1 MKLKHAILETLSRDE
16 LKKICSD
23 LEVTDVDQR
32 SIEDMAAK
40 LSRARRATPAI
51 LLGYL
56 SEAQVKDAAEKAGAP
71 TTGRRSVLIAALLER
86 EGKGEGESLELS
98 GQEPAPLERAQS
110 GNGSRAGTGAP
121 RE

>member
-1 MKLKHAILETLSRDE
+1 MS

-23 LEVTDVDQR
+23 LDVNDVDQR

-40 LSRARRATPAI
+40 LSRARRATPAV
-51 LLGYL
+51 LLEYL

-86 EGKGEGESLELS
+86 EGKGEGESLELRGKATYSFRTSAVS
-98 GQEPAPLERAQS
+98 GHESKERARSRS
-110 GNGSRAGTGAP
+110 GRTIPAGK
-121 RE
+121 